1 MQDATHGNS
10 ISHRAIG
17 STGQCQDPGRVFKG
31 KKMPGQLGNVQ
42 RTIQNLT
49 IVKIMPE
56 ENIMLVKGSV
66 PGHKGSVVIIK
77 PTQKKYTPK
86 EIYSETDSMKASPI
100 TDEGSTD
107 EGQIVDEVAK
117 KESSEQSDKE

>member
-1 MQDATHGNS
+1 
-10 ISHRAIG
+10 
-17 STGQCQDPGRVFKG
+17 
-31 KKMPGQLGNVQ
+31 MPGQLGNVQ

-77 PTQKKYTPK
+77 ATQKKYTPK
-86 EIYSETDSMKASPI
+86 EIFTEKSESKKTDQVVEAKKD
-100 TDEGSTD
+100 TGEGS
-107 EGQIVDEVAK
+107 VK
-117 KESSEQSDKE
+117 KDNASQKQSNDNSGKEA

>member
-1 MQDATHGNS
+1 MSVGTDIKVDRFKAGEHVDIVGKSLGKGFQGGVKRHHFTMQDATHGNS

-49 IVKIMPE
+49 IVKILSL
-56 ENIMLVKGSV
+56 I
-66 PGHKGSVVIIK
+66 HI
-77 PTQKKYTPK
+77 
-86 EIYSETDSMKASPI
+86 
-100 TDEGSTD
+100 
-107 EGQIVDEVAK
+107 
-117 KESSEQSDKE
+117 

>member
-1 MQDATHGNS
+1 
-10 ISHRAIG
+10 
-17 STGQCQDPGRVFKG
+17 
-31 KKMPGQLGNVQ
+31 MPGQLGNVQ

-56 ENIMLVKGSV
+56 ENVMLVKGSV

-86 EIYSETDSMKASPI
+86 EIFTEDVIKASPI
-100 TDEGSTD
+100 TDKGSADDDKAQIAD
-107 EGQIVDEVAK
+107 EAEK
-117 KESSEQSDKE
+117 KETNKQDDKK

>member
-1 MQDATHGNS
+1 
-10 ISHRAIG
+10 
-17 STGQCQDPGRVFKG
+17 
-31 KKMPGQLGNVQ
+31 MPGQLGNVQ

-100 TDEGSTD
+100 TDEGSTN
-107 EGQIVDEVAK
+107 EGQIVDQVVK
-117 KESSEQSDKE
+117 KESNDQGDKE